1 MQEYAGKKK
10 KNYTQALRE
19 VECSLEGNTA
29 KYIHSSHL
37 STSRFFVFFS
47 LFQPASLRRIRYI
60 KQVLMAAS
68 VIISSI

>member
-1 MQEYAGKKK
+1 MQEYTGEKK

-47 LFQPASLRRIRYI
+47 CIPTGIRYI